1 MNNKEAWSHYKDY
14 TRDVTEHSRKLG
26 FAGAAICW
34 FFKENPAIFP
44 IPILYALA
52 AIILFFVCDICQNM
66 SGALL
71 TKRWLRREEI
81 KKWKETEDIEGI
93 YEKPGWIDYPS
104 FVFFNMKIVSLITSF
119 LFIGWHIFKM
129 QKII

>member
-34 FFKENPAIFP
+34 FFKDTNAAFPA
-44 IPILYALA
+44 PILYAL
-52 AIILFFVCDICQNM
+52 IFLILFFLADIVQSM

-71 TKRWLRREEI
+71 TKRWLRAEEI
-81 KKWKETEDIEGI
+81 KKFEETGEIEGN

-104 FVFFNMKIVSLITSF
+104 FI
-119 LFIGWHIFKM
+119 LFILKVVFLIISFMFIGGHIFKL
-129 QKII
+129 